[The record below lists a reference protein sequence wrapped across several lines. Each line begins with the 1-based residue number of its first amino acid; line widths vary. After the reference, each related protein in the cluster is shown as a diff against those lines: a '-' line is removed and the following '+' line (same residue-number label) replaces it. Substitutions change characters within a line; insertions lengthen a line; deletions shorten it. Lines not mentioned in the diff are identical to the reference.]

1 MKILDI
7 NCFVSERLEIKPAD
21 LMNLKNLLPFGL
33 TKDDLSGKLA
43 GFPMGVVVRMMEEQQ
58 KQGNKPDV
66 SVFQEREYYQIG
78 YSHGGFSWMKTEGGW
93 DFWRDV
99 LRDRKFNVFFEIYP
113 EYEKYNLD

>member
-7 NCFVSERLEIKPAD
+7 SGFVSERLEIKPVD
-21 LMNLKNLLPFGL
+21 LTNLKNLLPFGL
-33 TKDDLSGKLA
+33 TKGDLSGKLA

-58 KQGNKPDV
+58 KQGNEPDV
-66 SVFQEREYYQIG
+66 SVFQERG
-78 YSHGGFSWMKTEGGW
+78 YDLTDSIHGGFDWIVTEGGQC
-93 DFWRDV
+93 FWEDV